1 MPVKVGM
8 NGFGRSGRY
17 LLRLLADDQDL
28 QIAAINARADNAALA
43 YLFKY
48 DSTYGTFAGEVGH
61 DDNGI
66 IVNGRHVAVT
76 RRKAGEWEWKR
87 LGVTLAVETTG
98 TIKDREGLAR
108 HLDCGAEKVVISA
121 PGKGVDAMIVMGV
134 NQEIY
139 DPAKQAIISA
149 ASCTTNCLAPAVKV
163 VHENFGF
170 RHGLMTT
177 IHSYTMSQRILDGS
191 HKDWRRGRAAAVSMV
206 PSSTGAAKAV
216 GVVMPEL
223 EGRINGMSVRVPTF
237 DCSLVD
243 LTCEVEKPCDADA
256 VNAALKAASQGAL
269 RDNMGFSEEPL
280 VSIDYRGSTY
290 GGVVD
295 ALSTQVLDQTML
307 KLLVWYDN
315 EAGFTNQ
322 LLRLLRMVGKVGK
335 DC

>member
-8 NGFGRSGRY
+8 NGFGRIGRY
-17 LLRLLADDQDL
+17 LLRLMADDKEI

-48 DSTYGTFAGEVGH
+48 DSTYGTFQGTVDH
-61 DDNGI
+61 DENGI
-66 IVNGRHVAVT
+66 IVNGRHITVT
-76 RRKAGEWEWKR
+76 RCKAGEWEWER

-98 TIKDREGLAR
+98 TIKDREGLAQ
-108 HLDCGAEKVVISA
+108 HLACGAKKVVISA
-121 PGKGVDAMIVMGV
+121 PGKDVDAMIVIGV
-134 NQEIY
+134 NHNTY
-139 DPAKQAIISA
+139 DGAKHSVISA

-163 VHENFGF
+163 LHETFGF

-177 IHSYTMSQRILDGS
+177 IHSYTMSQRILDGT

-216 GVVMPEL
+216 GQVMPEL
-223 EGRINGMSVRVPTF
+223 EGKLNGMSVRIPTF

-243 LTCEVEKPCDADA
+243 LTCEVEKACDAAA
-256 VNAALKAASQGAL
+256 VNAALQAASKSAL
-269 RDNMGFSEEPL
+269 AENMGYSEEPL
-280 VSIDYRGSTY
+280 VSIDYKGSTF

-295 ALSTQVLDQTML
+295 ALSTQVLDGTMV
-307 KLLVWYDN
+307 KLLIWYDN
-315 EAGFTNQ
+315 ESGFTNQ
-322 LLRLLRMVGKVGK
+322 LLRLLHMVGK

>member
-1 MPVKVGM
+1 MPVQLGM
-8 NGFGRSGRY
+8 NGFGRIGRY

-28 QIAAINARADNAALA
+28 RVAAINARADNAALA

-48 DSTYGTFAGEVGH
+48 DSTYGIFPGEVSH
-61 DDNGI
+61 DADGI
-66 IVNGRHVAVT
+66 IVNGRHIAVT
-76 RRKAGEWEWKR
+76 RHKAGEWEWQR
-87 LGVTLAVETTG
+87 LGVSLAVETTG
-98 TIKDREGLAR
+98 TIKDRAGLAQ
-108 HLDCGAEKVVISA
+108 HLACGAEKVVISA
-121 PGKGVDAMIVMGV
+121 PAKDADAMIVMGV
-134 NQEIY
+134 NQDAY
-139 DPAKQAIISA
+139 DPAKDAVISA

-163 VHENFGF
+163 LHENFRI

-216 GVVMPEL
+216 GVVIPEL
-223 EGRINGMSVRVPTF
+223 AGKMNGMSVRVPTF

-243 LTCEVEKPCDADA
+243 LTCEVEQPCDAAA
-256 VNAALKAASQGAL
+256 VNAALQAASQGPL
-269 RDNMGFSEEPL
+269 KENMGFSEEPL
-280 VSIDYRGSTY
+280 VSIDYRGSTC

-295 ALSTQVLDQTML
+295 ALSTQVMDKTMV
-307 KLLVWYDN
+307 KLLLWYDN

-322 LLRLLRMVGKVGK
+322 LLRLLRMVGR

>member
-1 MPVKVGM
+1 MPVRLGM
-8 NGFGRSGRY
+8 NGFGRIGRY
-17 LLRLLADDQDL
+17 LLRLLADDQEL
-28 QIAAINARADNAALA
+28 QITAVNARADNAALA

-48 DSTYGTFAGEVGH
+48 DSTYGVFAGEVGH
-61 DDNGI
+61 DDKGI
-66 IVNGRHVAVT
+66 IVNGRHIAVT
-76 RRKAGEWEWKR
+76 RCKAGEWEWER
-87 LGVTLAVETTG
+87 LGVSLVVETTG
-98 TIKDREGLAR
+98 AIKDREGLAR
-108 HLDCGAEKVVISA
+108 HLDCGARKVVISA

-134 NQEIY
+134 NHDVY
-139 DPAKQAIISA
+139 DPARHFILSA

-163 VHENFGF
+163 IHENFGF

-191 HKDWRRGRAAAVSMV
+191 HKDWRRGRAAGVSMV

-223 EGRINGMSVRVPTF
+223 AGRINGMSVRVPTF
-237 DCSLVD
+237 DGSLVD
-243 LTCEVEKPCDADA
+243 LTCEVEKPCDAEA

-295 ALSTQVLDQTML
+295 ALSTQVLDKSMV
-307 KLLVWYDN
+307 KLLIWYDN

-322 LLRLLRMVGKVGK
+322 LLRLLRMVGK

>member
-1 MPVKVGM
+1 MPVRLGM
-8 NGFGRSGRY
+8 NGFGRIGRY
-17 LLRLLADDQDL
+17 LLRLLADDQEL
-28 QIAAINARADNAALA
+28 QITAVNARADNAALA

-48 DSTYGTFAGEVGH
+48 DSTYGVFAGEVGH
-61 DDNGI
+61 DDKGI
-66 IVNGRHVAVT
+66 IVNGRHIAVT
-76 RRKAGEWEWKR
+76 RCKAGEWEWER
-87 LGVTLAVETTG
+87 LGVSLVVETTG
-98 TIKDREGLAR
+98 AIKDREGLAR
-108 HLDCGAEKVVISA
+108 HLDCGARKVVISA

-134 NQEIY
+134 NHDVY
-139 DPAKQAIISA
+139 DPARHFILSA

-163 VHENFGF
+163 IHENFGF

-191 HKDWRRGRAAAVSMV
+191 HKDWRRGRSAGVSMV

-237 DCSLVD
+237 DGSLVD
-243 LTCEVEKPCDADA
+243 LTCEVEKPCDAEA

-295 ALSTQVLDQTML
+295 ALSTQVLDQSMV
-307 KLLVWYDN
+307 KLLIWYDN

-322 LLRLLRMVGKVGK
+322 LLRLLRMVGK

>member
-1 MPVKVGM
+1 MPVRLGM
-8 NGFGRSGRY
+8 NGFGRIGRY
-17 LLRLLADDQDL
+17 LLRLLADDQEL
-28 QIAAINARADNAALA
+28 QITAVNARADNAALA

-48 DSTYGTFAGEVGH
+48 DSTYGVFAGEVGH
-61 DDNGI
+61 DDKGI
-66 IVNGRHVAVT
+66 IVNGRHIAVT
-76 RRKAGEWEWKR
+76 RCKAGEWEWER
-87 LGVTLAVETTG
+87 LGVSLVVETTG
-98 TIKDREGLAR
+98 AIKDREGLAR
-108 HLDCGAEKVVISA
+108 HLDCGARKVVISA

-134 NQEIY
+134 NHDVY
-139 DPAKQAIISA
+139 DPARHFILSA

-163 VHENFGF
+163 IHENFGF

-191 HKDWRRGRAAAVSMV
+191 HKDWRRGRSAGVSMV

-237 DCSLVD
+237 DGSLVD
-243 LTCEVEKPCDADA
+243 LTCEVEKPCDAEA

-295 ALSTQVLDQTML
+295 ALSTQVLDKSMV
-307 KLLVWYDN
+307 KLLIWYDN

-322 LLRLLRMVGKVGK
+322 LLRLLRMVGK

>member
-1 MPVKVGM
+1 MPVRLGM
-8 NGFGRSGRY
+8 NGFGRIGRY
-17 LLRLLADDQDL
+17 LLRLLADDQEL
-28 QIAAINARADNAALA
+28 QITAVNARADNAALA

-48 DSTYGTFAGEVGH
+48 DSTYGVFAGEVGH
-61 DDNGI
+61 DDKGI
-66 IVNGRHVAVT
+66 IVNGRHIAVT
-76 RRKAGEWEWKR
+76 RCKAGEWEWER
-87 LGVTLAVETTG
+87 LGVSLVVETTG
-98 TIKDREGLAR
+98 AIKDREGLAR
-108 HLDCGAEKVVISA
+108 HLDCGARKVVISA

-134 NQEIY
+134 NHDVY
-139 DPAKQAIISA
+139 DPARHFILSA

-163 VHENFGF
+163 IHENFGF

-191 HKDWRRGRAAAVSMV
+191 HKDWRRGRAAGVSMV

-223 EGRINGMSVRVPTF
+223 AGRINGMSVRVPTF
-237 DCSLVD
+237 DGSLVD
-243 LTCEVEKPCDADA
+243 LTCEVEKPCDAEA

-295 ALSTQVLDQTML
+295 ALSTQVLDKSMV
-307 KLLVWYDN
+307 KLLIWYDN

-322 LLRLLRMVGKVGK
+322 LLRLLRMVGK
-335 DC
+335 DF

>member
-8 NGFGRSGRY
+8 NGFGRIGRY
-17 LLRLLADDQDL
+17 LLRLMADDKEI

-48 DSTYGTFAGEVGH
+48 DSTYGTFQGTVDH
-61 DDNGI
+61 DENGI
-66 IVNGRHVAVT
+66 IVNGRHIAVT
-76 RRKAGEWEWKR
+76 RCKAGEWEWER

-98 TIKDREGLAR
+98 TIKDREGLAQ
-108 HLDCGAEKVVISA
+108 HLACGAKKVVISA
-121 PGKGVDAMIVMGV
+121 PGKDVDAMIVMGV
-134 NQEIY
+134 NHDVY
-139 DPAKQAIISA
+139 DGAKHSVISA

-163 VHENFGF
+163 LHETFGF

-177 IHSYTMSQRILDGS
+177 IHSYTMSQRILDGT

-216 GVVMPEL
+216 GQVMPEL
-223 EGRINGMSVRVPTF
+223 EGKLNGMSVRIPTF

-243 LTCEVEKPCDADA
+243 LTCEVEKACDAAA
-256 VNAALKAASQGAL
+256 VNAALQAASKSAL
-269 RDNMGFSEEPL
+269 AENMGYSEEPL
-280 VSIDYRGSTY
+280 VSIDYKGSTF

-295 ALSTQVLDQTML
+295 ALSTQVLDGTMV
-307 KLLVWYDN
+307 KLLIWYDN
-315 EAGFTNQ
+315 ESGFTNQ
-322 LLRLLRMVGKVGK
+322 LLRLLRMVGK

>member
-1 MPVKVGM
+1 MPVRLGM
-8 NGFGRSGRY
+8 NGFGRIGRY
-17 LLRLLADDQDL
+17 LLRLLADDQEL
-28 QIAAINARADNAALA
+28 QITAVNARADNAALA

-48 DSTYGTFAGEVGH
+48 DSTYGVFAGEVGH
-61 DDNGI
+61 DDKGI
-66 IVNGRHVAVT
+66 IVNGRHIAVT
-76 RRKAGEWEWKR
+76 RCKAGEWEWER
-87 LGVTLAVETTG
+87 LGVSLVVETTG
-98 TIKDREGLAR
+98 AIKDREGLAR
-108 HLDCGAEKVVISA
+108 HLDCGARKVVISA

-134 NQEIY
+134 NHDVY
-139 DPAKQAIISA
+139 DPARHFILSA

-163 VHENFGF
+163 IHENFGF

-191 HKDWRRGRAAAVSMV
+191 HKDWRRGRAAGVSMV

-223 EGRINGMSVRVPTF
+223 AGRINGMSVRVPTF
-237 DCSLVD
+237 DGSLVD
-243 LTCEVEKPCDADA
+243 LTCEVEKTCDAEA

-295 ALSTQVLDQTML
+295 ALSTQVLDKSMV
-307 KLLVWYDN
+307 KLLIWYDN

-322 LLRLLRMVGKVGK
+322 LLRLLRMVGK

>member
-1 MPVKVGM
+1 MPVKLGM
-8 NGFGRSGRY
+8 NGFGRIGRY

-28 QIAAINARADNAALA
+28 QIAAVNARADNAALA

-48 DSTYGTFAGEVGH
+48 DSTYGVFAGEVGH
-61 DDNGI
+61 DDDGI
-66 IVNGRHVAVT
+66 IVNGRHIAVT
-76 RRKAGEWEWKR
+76 RCKAGEWEWER

-98 TIKDREGLAR
+98 TIKDRKGLSR
-108 HLDCGAEKVVISA
+108 HLDCGAKKVVISA

-134 NQEIY
+134 NQDIY
-139 DPAKQAIISA
+139 DPAKHAIISA

-243 LTCEVEKPCDADA
+243 LTCEVEKACDAEA
-256 VNAALKAASQGAL
+256 VNAALKAASRGAL
-269 RDNMGFSEEPL
+269 CDNMGFSEEPL

-295 ALSTQVLDQTML
+295 ALSTQVLDQSMV
-307 KLLVWYDN
+307 KLLIWYDN

-322 LLRLLRMVGKVGK
+322 LLRLLRMVGK

>member
-1 MPVKVGM
+1 MPVKLGM
-8 NGFGRSGRY
+8 NGFGRIGRY

-28 QIAAINARADNAALA
+28 QIAAVNARADNAALA

-48 DSTYGTFAGEVGH
+48 DSTYGVFAGEVGH
-61 DDNGI
+61 DDDGI
-66 IVNGRHVAVT
+66 IVNGRHIAVT
-76 RRKAGEWEWKR
+76 RCKAGEWEWER

-98 TIKDREGLAR
+98 TIKDREGLSR
-108 HLDCGAEKVVISA
+108 HLDCGAKKVVISA

-134 NQEIY
+134 NQDIY
-139 DPAKQAIISA
+139 DPAKHAIISA

-243 LTCEVEKPCDADA
+243 LTCEVEKACDAEA
-256 VNAALKAASQGAL
+256 VNAALKAASRGAL
-269 RDNMGFSEEPL
+269 CDNMGFSEEPL

-295 ALSTQVLDQTML
+295 ALSTQVLD
-307 KLLVWYDN
+307 
-315 EAGFTNQ
+315 
-322 LLRLLRMVGKVGK
+322 
-335 DC
+335 

>member
-8 NGFGRSGRY
+8 NGFGRIGRY
-17 LLRLLADDQDL
+17 LLRLMADNQDI

-48 DSTYGTFAGEVGH
+48 DSTYGTFQGTVDH
-61 DDNGI
+61 DEDGI
-66 IVNGRHVAVT
+66 IVNGRHIAVT
-76 RRKAGEWEWKR
+76 RCKAGEWEWER

-98 TIKDREGLAR
+98 TIKDREGLAQ
-108 HLDCGAEKVVISA
+108 HLACGAKKVVISA
-121 PGKGVDAMIVMGV
+121 PGKDVDAMIVMGV
-134 NQEIY
+134 NHATY
-139 DPAKQAIISA
+139 DGAQHNIISA

-163 VHENFGF
+163 LHETFGF

-177 IHSYTMSQRILDGS
+177 IHSYTMSQRILDGT

-216 GVVMPEL
+216 GQVMPEL
-223 EGRINGMSVRVPTF
+223 AGRLNGMSVRVPTF

-243 LTCEVEKPCDADA
+243 LTCEVEKTCDAAA
-256 VNAALKAASQGAL
+256 VNAALQAASQGVLA
-269 RDNMGFSEEPL
+269 DNMGFSEEPL
-280 VSIDYRGSTY
+280 VSIDYKGSTY

-295 ALSTQVLDQTML
+295 ALSTQVLDGTMV
-307 KLLVWYDN
+307 KLLIWYDN
-315 EAGFTNQ
+315 ESGFTNQ
-322 LLRLLRMVGKVGK
+322 LMRLLLMVGK

>member
-1 MPVKVGM
+1 M
-8 NGFGRSGRY
+8 NGFGRIGRY
-17 LLRLLADDQDL
+17 LLRLLADDQEL
-28 QIAAINARADNAALA
+28 QITAVNARADNAALA

-48 DSTYGTFAGEVGH
+48 DSTYGVFAGEVGH
-61 DDNGI
+61 DDKGI
-66 IVNGRHVAVT
+66 IVNGRHIAVT
-76 RRKAGEWEWKR
+76 RCKAGEWEWER
-87 LGVTLAVETTG
+87 LGVSLVVETTG
-98 TIKDREGLAR
+98 AIKDREGLAR
-108 HLDCGAEKVVISA
+108 HLDCGARKVVISA

-134 NQEIY
+134 NHDVY
-139 DPAKQAIISA
+139 DPARHFILSA

-163 VHENFGF
+163 IHENFGF

-191 HKDWRRGRAAAVSMV
+191 HKDWRRGRAAGVSMV

-223 EGRINGMSVRVPTF
+223 AGRINGMSVRVPTF
-237 DCSLVD
+237 DGSLVD
-243 LTCEVEKPCDADA
+243 LTCEVEKPCDAEA

-295 ALSTQVLDQTML
+295 ALSTQVLDKSMV
-307 KLLVWYDN
+307 KLLIWYDN

-322 LLRLLRMVGKVGK
+322 LLRLLRMVGK

>member
-8 NGFGRSGRY
+8 NGFGRIGRY
-17 LLRLLADDQDL
+17 LLRLMADDKEI

-48 DSTYGTFAGEVGH
+48 DSTYGTFQGTVDH
-61 DDNGI
+61 DENGI
-66 IVNGRHVAVT
+66 IVNGRHITVT
-76 RRKAGEWEWKR
+76 RCKAGEWEWER

-98 TIKDREGLAR
+98 TIKDREGLAQ
-108 HLDCGAEKVVISA
+108 HLACGAKKVVISA
-121 PGKGVDAMIVMGV
+121 PGKDVDAMIVMGV
-134 NQEIY
+134 NHDVY
-139 DPAKQAIISA
+139 DGAKHSVISA

-163 VHENFGF
+163 LHETFGF

-177 IHSYTMSQRILDGS
+177 IHSYTMSQRILDGT

-216 GVVMPEL
+216 GQVMPEL
-223 EGRINGMSVRVPTF
+223 EGKLNGMSVRIPTF

-243 LTCEVEKPCDADA
+243 LTCEVEKACDAAA
-256 VNAALKAASQGAL
+256 VNAALQAASKGAL
-269 RDNMGFSEEPL
+269 AGNMGYSEEPL
-280 VSIDYRGSTY
+280 VSIDYKGSTF

-295 ALSTQVLDQTML
+295 ALSTQVLDGTMV
-307 KLLVWYDN
+307 KLLIWYDN
-315 EAGFTNQ
+315 ESGFTNQ
-322 LLRLLRMVGKVGK
+322 LLRLLRMVGK

>member
-8 NGFGRSGRY
+8 NGFGRIGRY
-17 LLRLLADDQDL
+17 LLRLMADNQDI

-48 DSTYGTFAGEVGH
+48 DSTYGTFQGAVDH
-61 DDNGI
+61 DENGI
-66 IVNGRHVAVT
+66 IVNGRHITVT
-76 RRKAGEWEWKR
+76 RCKAGEWEWER

-98 TIKDREGLAR
+98 TIKDREGLAQ
-108 HLDCGAEKVVISA
+108 HLACGAKKVVISA
-121 PGKGVDAMIVMGV
+121 PGKDVDAMIVMGV
-134 NQEIY
+134 NHDVY
-139 DPAKQAIISA
+139 DGAKHSVISA

-163 VHENFGF
+163 LHETFGF

-177 IHSYTMSQRILDGS
+177 IHSYTMSQRILDGT

-216 GVVMPEL
+216 GQVMPEL
-223 EGRINGMSVRVPTF
+223 EGKLNGMSVRIPTF

-243 LTCEVEKPCDADA
+243 LTCEVEKACDAAA
-256 VNAALKAASQGAL
+256 VNAALQAASKGAL
-269 RDNMGFSEEPL
+269 AENMGFSEEPL
-280 VSIDYRGSTY
+280 VSIDYKGSTF

-295 ALSTQVLDQTML
+295 ALSTQVLDGTMV
-307 KLLVWYDN
+307 KLLIWYDN
-315 EAGFTNQ
+315 ESGFTNQ
-322 LLRLLRMVGKVGK
+322 LLRLLRMVGK

>member
-8 NGFGRSGRY
+8 NGFGRIGRY
-17 LLRLLADDQDL
+17 LLRLMADDKEI

-48 DSTYGTFAGEVGH
+48 DSTYGTFQGTVDH
-61 DDNGI
+61 DENGI
-66 IVNGRHVAVT
+66 IVNGRHITVT
-76 RRKAGEWEWKR
+76 RCKAGEWEWER

-98 TIKDREGLAR
+98 TIKDREGLAQ
-108 HLDCGAEKVVISA
+108 HLACGAKKVVISA
-121 PGKGVDAMIVMGV
+121 PGKDVDAMIVMGV
-134 NQEIY
+134 NHDVY
-139 DPAKQAIISA
+139 DGAKHSVISA

-163 VHENFGF
+163 LHETFGF

-177 IHSYTMSQRILDGS
+177 IHSYTMSQRILDGT

-216 GVVMPEL
+216 GQVMPEL
-223 EGRINGMSVRVPTF
+223 EGKLNGMSVRIPTF

-243 LTCEVEKPCDADA
+243 LTCEVEKSCDAAA
-256 VNAALKAASQGAL
+256 VNAALQAASKGAL
-269 RDNMGFSEEPL
+269 AENMGYSEEPL
-280 VSIDYRGSTY
+280 VSIDYKGSTF

-295 ALSTQVLDQTML
+295 ALSTQVLDGTMV
-307 KLLVWYDN
+307 KLLIWYDN
-315 EAGFTNQ
+315 ESGFTNQ
-322 LLRLLRMVGKVGK
+322 LLRLLRMVGK

>member
-1 MPVKVGM
+1 M
-8 NGFGRSGRY
+8 
-17 LLRLLADDQDL
+17 
-28 QIAAINARADNAALA
+28 
-43 YLFKY
+43 
-48 DSTYGTFAGEVGH
+48 GH
-61 DDNGI
+61 DDDGI
-66 IVNGRHVAVT
+66 IVNGRHIAVT
-76 RRKAGEWEWKR
+76 RCKAGEWEWER

-98 TIKDREGLAR
+98 TIKDREGLSR
-108 HLDCGAEKVVISA
+108 HLDCGAKKVVISA

-134 NQEIY
+134 NQDIY
-139 DPAKQAIISA
+139 DPAKHAIISA

-243 LTCEVEKPCDADA
+243 LTCEVEKACDAEA
-256 VNAALKAASQGAL
+256 VNAALKAASRGAL
-269 RDNMGFSEEPL
+269 CDNMGFSEEPL

-295 ALSTQVLDQTML
+295 ALSTQVLDQSMV
-307 KLLVWYDN
+307 KLLIWYDN

-322 LLRLLRMVGKVGK
+322 LLRLLRMVGK